1 MKEYLSED
9 TVKELTDGCE
19 EMWAG
24 VFSLE
29 LWGWDVLQKK
39 SEESKSLNKIK
50 DHLVMFLL
58 VVLISRL
65 PSLLDIHSFQRE
77 NN

>member
-9 TVKELTDGCE
+9 TVKELTDGYE

-29 LWGWDVLQKK
+29 LWGWDVLQK

-65 PSLLDIHSFQRE
+65 PSLLDIHSFQSE